1 MLQNADQSRNE
12 DYRAQNFEEEE
23 GQAFIVHAAEHEVC
37 PFVGKPEEFFK
48 HLGKSFHKTQTN
60 IGVEEEPGQQ
70 DFNDKQ
76 LNNITNTDLLAVM
89 ADQQASI
96 ATTTIA
102 RTKCKT
108 RSIVAPNMRQVKF
121 PCTFYATA
129 LKKTRSIAHYC
140 KEL

>member
-1 MLQNADQSRNE
+1 MLQNADQTRNE

-89 ADQQASI
+89 ADQQGQYSHHNDREDKMQDAVHSCSKYE
-96 ATTTIA
+96 AG
-102 RTKCKT
+102 
-108 RSIVAPNMRQVKF
+108 
-121 PCTFYATA
+121 
-129 LKKTRSIAHYC
+129 
-140 KEL
+140 

>member
-12 DYRAQNFEEEE
+12 DDRAQNLEEEE

-89 ADQQASI
+89 ADQQGQYSHHNDREDKMQDAVHSCSKYE
-96 ATTTIA
+96 AG
-102 RTKCKT
+102 
-108 RSIVAPNMRQVKF
+108 
-121 PCTFYATA
+121 
-129 LKKTRSIAHYC
+129 
-140 KEL
+140 